1 MNIVKTKCINDIV
14 IIDGLT
20 RSGKFFLGKLVAGI
34 NGLEY
39 FINDSEME
47 RILINSRMGLLTDY
61 NASALLVIVMNELIY
76 NVAIT
81 KSADAL

>member
-61 NASALLVIVMNELIY
+61 NASALLVIATLYINSFMT
-76 NVAIT
+76 IT